1 MKNKSNRNDTKAT
14 TNQHMLYYNNLPTM
28 HSFINQCN
36 KSPLIYVKKMNFIEI
51 NCSCKTSPVSVGLND
66 FLSLIEHNKTLSQQL
81 CVLHQ
86 GNKLINYCK
95 TCDENICSACTDK
108 HKNMRHLIF
117 PLLSTPNKSN
127 SSLANQ
133 YETSI
138 EQLKNML
145 KQQQTIKDEIVQA
158 LTLKIN
164 QLNEAFNAFKQINSQ
179 YLRLIEIMFDYHL
192 ISPNDPNIQ
201 MNLTNLTTPNLNV
214 PYYENT
220 NISFKDIDM
229 FIKYY
234 NNNLIINSDQLD
246 YDNNNNSKSSNTNS
260 IEHFNIINT
269 INAHTKAVKCLSVM
283 NGHRIVTC
291 SNDKT
296 IKVFS
301 FHNNKPN
308 CDIVIEKPHGDKHDI
323 YSLLCLQ
330 DGVIVSGG
338 SDGKIN
344 IWHIEGNSH
353 SLQFKLSIHTLPVIK
368 IIKLSNN
375 RFASCSADKTIAV
388 LSNAD
393 PFEIHA
399 KLKGHFGYVWN
410 ILQLKGKEWLLS
422 VSDDLTIRS
431 WNLRSYEQEKALHK
445 IRVTSSPDAMIETL
459 KGFVCI
465 GMHGGVLIIEPY
477 NMDIIKEIK
486 DNKVIGNVFVNCLE
500 NMRDVVVCGCT
511 RGKIINVDINNFSVS
526 EHKKRV
532 HETSIN
538 CIALFNGLI
547 ITASE
552 EGELKII
559 KM

>member
-1 MKNKSNRNDTKAT
+1 MKNKSNRNDTKEN
-14 TNQHMLYYNNLPTM
+14 NQHTVYHNLPTM
-28 HSFINQCN
+28 HSFVNQCN
-36 KSPLIYVKKMNFIEI
+36 KSPLIYVKKKNFIEI
-51 NCSCKTSPVSVGLND
+51 NCQCKTSPVSVGLND
-66 FLSLIEHNKTLSQQL
+66 FISLIEHNKTLSQQL

-95 TCDENICSACTDK
+95 TCDENICSACSDK

-117 PLLSTPNKSN
+117 PLLSSPNKSN
-127 SSLANQ
+127 SSLSNQ

-138 EQLKNML
+138 EHLKNIL
-145 KQQQTIKDEIVQA
+145 KQQQSIKDEIIQS
-158 LTLKIN
+158 LTSKIN
-164 QLNEAFNAFKQINSQ
+164 QLNESFNNFKQINSQ

-201 MNLTNLTTPNLNV
+201 TNLTNLTAPNLNV
-214 PYYENT
+214 PYYDSSNA
-220 NISFKDIDM
+220 SFKDIDT
-229 FIKYY
+229 FITYF

-246 YDNNNNSKSSNTNS
+246 YDNNNNKNTNN
-260 IEHFNIINT
+260 IEHFNIIQT
-269 INAHTKAVKCLSVM
+269 IHAHTKAVKCLSIM
-283 NGHRIVTC
+283 NGNRIVTC
-291 SNDKT
+291 SSDKT

-301 FHNNKPN
+301 FHNSKHN
-308 CDIVIEKPHGDKHDI
+308 CDIVIEKPHGDKHDV

-330 DGVIVSGG
+330 DGVIISGG

-344 IWHIEGNSH
+344 IWHIEGNKH
-353 SLQFKLSIHTLPVIK
+353 SLQFKLSIHTLPVFK
-368 IIKLSNN
+368 ILKLSNN

-445 IRVTSSPDAMIETL
+445 IRVSSSPDAMIETH

-465 GMHGGVLIIEPY
+465 GMHGGILIIDPY

-486 DNKVIGNVFVNCLE
+486 DSKVIGNVFVTCLE
-500 NMRDVVVCGCT
+500 NMKDIVVCGCT
-511 RGKIINVDINNFSVS
+511 RGKMINVDINNFSVS
-526 EHKKRV
+526 EQKRRV
-532 HETSIN
+532 HETSVN
-538 CIALFNGLI
+538 CIALFNGLV

-552 EGELKII
+552 EGELKMI